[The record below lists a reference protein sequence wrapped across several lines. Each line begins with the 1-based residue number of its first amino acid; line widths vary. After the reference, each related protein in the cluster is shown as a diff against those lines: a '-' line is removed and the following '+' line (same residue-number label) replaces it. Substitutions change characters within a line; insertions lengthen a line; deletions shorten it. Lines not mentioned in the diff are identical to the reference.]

1 MRIFFLAWC
10 LFFILF
16 FNHLTFS
23 VMSCLSKIIIVINR
37 HIFIKYLS
45 VVKACVVRMP
55 HLNPDYSKGFKF
67 EKIRLFWSVQKDQV
81 YILEAIFS
89 PIILRSGDFTSLFLS

>member
-1 MRIFFLAWC
+1 
-10 LFFILF
+10 
-16 FNHLTFS
+16 
-23 VMSCLSKIIIVINR
+23 MSCLSKIIIVINR

-45 VVKACVVRMP
+45 VVKACVVRLP

-81 YILEAIFS
+81 YVLEAVFS